1 MTKFRIAL
9 RANSNSLPNSQ
20 TLQFVDGIGHL
31 GFLLE
36 DLVPAKYV
44 EYITI
49 VLPERERKY

>member
-1 MTKFRIAL
+1 MVPKYVGKL
-9 RANSNSLPNSQ
+9 L
-20 TLQFVDGIGHL
+20 LFVDGIGHL